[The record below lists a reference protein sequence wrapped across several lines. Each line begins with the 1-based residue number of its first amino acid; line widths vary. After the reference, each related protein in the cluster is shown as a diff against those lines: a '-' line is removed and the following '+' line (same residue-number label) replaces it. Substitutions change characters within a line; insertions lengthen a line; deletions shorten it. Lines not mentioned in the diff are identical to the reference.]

1 MPVLSVEEK
10 MSWWISRR
18 LNVLF
23 RCGPGVCVTSN
34 VMAAFEQS
42 GLRWRAV
49 VSGTATVQQVLGD
62 ASVEVLFVA
71 GLDRAPRS
79 VRRIV
84 MNLLTDR
91 TSGFPD
97 LKLVWASVS
106 VVDEFDLDPES
117 ADPAQA
123 DCFDLVVDVEFNR
136 GRTSEL
142 RSPKIGWKKVWRDSY
157 RQVGVVQGRCVF
169 L

>member
-1 MPVLSVEEK
+1 M
-10 MSWWISRR
+10 
-18 LNVLF
+18 NVLF

-49 VSGTATVQQVLGD
+49 VAGVPSVEQVFAD
-62 ASVEVLFVA
+62 ASVEAVLVA

-79 VRRIV
+79 VRRTV
-84 MNLLTDR
+84 MNLLMDR
-91 TSGFPD
+91 TSGIPD
-97 LKLVWASVS
+97 LKMVWASVS
-106 VVDEFDLDPES
+106 VMDESDLDPKS
-117 ADPAQA
+117 ADPAHA
-123 DCFDLVVDVEFNR
+123 DRFDVVVDVEFDQ

-142 RSPKIGWKKVWRDSY
+142 KSQKLGSKKSWRDSY
-157 RQVGVVQGRCVF
+157 GRVGVVQGRCVF

>member
-23 RCGPGVCVTSN
+23 RCGPSVRISSD
-34 VMAAFEQS
+34 VMSAFEQS

-49 VSGTATVQQVLGD
+49 VAEVPSVEQVFADG
-62 ASVEVLFVA
+62 AVEVLFVA

-91 TSGFPD
+91 NSGLPD
-97 LKLVWASVS
+97 LKMVWASVS
-106 VVDEFDLDPES
+106 VMDEFDLDPES
-117 ADPAQA
+117 ADPAHA
-123 DCFDLVVDVEFNR
+123 DSFDVVVDVEFDR
-136 GRTSEL
+136 GRTSE
-142 RSPKIGWKKVWRDSY
+142 
-157 RQVGVVQGRCVF
+157 
-169 L
+169 

>member
-1 MPVLSVEEK
+1 MVVPSVEEK
-10 MSWWISRR
+10 MAWWISRR

-34 VMAAFEQS
+34 VMAAFDQS

-49 VSGTATVQQVLGD
+49 VAGTATVQQVLGD

-84 MNLLTDR
+84 MDLLMGR
-91 TSGFPD
+91 TSGLPD
-97 LKLVWASVS
+97 LKMVWASVS
-106 VVDEFDLDPES
+106 VMDKFDLDPES
-117 ADPAQA
+117 ADPAHA
-123 DCFDLVVDVEFNR
+123 DSFDVVVDVEFDR

-142 RSPKIGWKKVWRDSY
+142 HSRKL
-157 RQVGVVQGRCVF
+157 C
-169 L
+169 

>member
-1 MPVLSVEEK
+1 MVVPSVEQK
-10 MSWWISRR
+10 MAWWISRR

-23 RCGPGVCVTSN
+23 RCSPGVGIGYS
-34 VMAAFEQS
+34 VMSAFEQS
-42 GLRWRAV
+42 GLRWRSV

-84 MNLLTDR
+84 MNLLMDR
-91 TSGFPD
+91 TSGIPD
-97 LKLVWASVS
+97 LKMVWASVS
-106 VVDEFDLDPES
+106 VTDEFDLDPES
-117 ADPAQA
+117 ADPAHA
-123 DCFDLVVDVEFNR
+123 DSFDVVVDVEFDR

-142 RSPKIGWKKVWRDSY
+142 HSRKL
-157 RQVGVVQGRCVF
+157 C
-169 L
+169 